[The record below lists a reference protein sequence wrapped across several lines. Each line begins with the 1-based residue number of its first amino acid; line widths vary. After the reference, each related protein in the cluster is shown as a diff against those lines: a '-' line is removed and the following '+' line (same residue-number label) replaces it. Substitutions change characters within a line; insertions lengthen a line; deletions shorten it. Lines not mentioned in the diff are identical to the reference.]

1 MRIAYVTNIVPPY
14 MHHVF
19 EAVCKSPRDELL
31 VLCCAATEPGRHWDV
46 QPPLNYSLVILKG
59 LRLHISY
66 TRHIYFNPGIW
77 AALSS
82 FNPDV
87 VFINAFSPTML
98 IGAVWAKFHGR
109 PYGVA
114 TDGWKLTDP
123 GEWSKI
129 HRLFRR
135 LLVPRAAVGLG
146 AGDHSLALLQSYGVS
161 KSRLIKLPLVSAV
174 PRPNKYATRDERAF
188 DLLWCGNIDD
198 ERKGVYFF
206 SNIVEN
212 LKLLRGALSV
222 RIAGNG
228 SLRNWLEERLT
239 SLGIEFQFDGYL
251 QAADLAE
258 FYNSGRLF
266 LFPSRGDPW
275 GLVVNEAM
283 SAGTPVIASDQSAS
297 GLELSE
303 QSKGVICLP
312 LDASRWIEAANRVL
326 EEPQY
331 WDTLSAANVAVAET
345 FNAEEPARNLFNAA
359 LQATSRAESERFP
372 GSGCERKARPG
383 S

>member
-46 QPPLNYSLVILKG
+46 QPPLNYSLSILNG
-59 LRLHISY
+59 MRLHLSY

-77 AALSS
+77 TALST

-98 IGAVWAKFHGR
+98 IGAAWAKFHGR

-146 AGDHSLALLQSYGVS
+146 ASDHSLALLQSYGIP

-174 PRPNKYATRDERAF
+174 PRPNNYAARDERAF

-212 LKLLRGALSV
+212 LKLLRGALRV
-222 RIAGNG
+222 RVAGNG

-239 SLGIEFQFDGYL
+239 SLGVDFKFDGYL

-303 QSKGVICLP
+303 RSKGVICLP
-312 LDASRWIEAANRVL
+312 LDESRWIEAANRVMGD
-326 EEPQY
+326 PQY
-331 WDTLSAANVAVAET
+331 WDALSAANVTVAET
-345 FNAEEPARNLFNAA
+345 FTAEEPARNLFNAA
-359 LQATSRAESERFP
+359 VQATSRA
-372 GSGCERKARPG
+372 GSG
-383 S
+383 